1 MFPACPVRNVL
12 ARVGDKWSLLIMHSM
27 VAAGQPLR
35 FSALQRSIPDIS
47 QKMLTATLRAL
58 EEDGLV
64 VRTVYPEVP
73 PRVEYHLTA
82 RGVSFMEPA
91 SRWCSGRS
99 TIWPRFSKTVSA
111 IVARDGRRA
120 ALLRMLHGAYGL
132 VLGLGYTV

>member
-27 VAAGQPLR
+27 VVADQPLR
-35 FSALQRSIPDIS
+35 FAALQRSIPDIS

-82 RGVSFMEPA
+82 RGGAFMEACKPMVQWA
-91 SRWCSGRS
+91 LDHLAEILKDRERHRS
-99 TIWPRFSKTVSA
+99 K
-111 IVARDGRRA
+111 RR
-120 ALLRMLHGAYGL
+120 
-132 VLGLGYTV
+132 

>member
-12 ARVGDKWSLLIMHSM
+12 ARVGDKWSLLVMHSM

-64 VRTVYPEVP
+64 LRTVYPEVP
-73 PRVEYHLTA
+73 PRVEYQLTE
-82 RGVSFMEPA
+82 RGDSFMEACKPMVQWA
-91 SRWCSGRS
+91 LDHLAEILHDRERHRG
-99 TIWPRFSKTVSA
+99 K
-111 IVARDGRRA
+111 RR
-120 ALLRMLHGAYGL
+120 
-132 VLGLGYTV
+132 

>member
-1 MFPACPVRNVL
+1 MIQTTDIQDITFPACPVRNVL

-82 RGVSFMEPA
+82 RGVSFMEACKPMVQWA
-91 SRWCSGRS
+91 LDHLAEILKDRERHRG
-99 TIWPRFSKTVSA
+99 K
-111 IVARDGRRA
+111 RR
-120 ALLRMLHGAYGL
+120 
-132 VLGLGYTV
+132 